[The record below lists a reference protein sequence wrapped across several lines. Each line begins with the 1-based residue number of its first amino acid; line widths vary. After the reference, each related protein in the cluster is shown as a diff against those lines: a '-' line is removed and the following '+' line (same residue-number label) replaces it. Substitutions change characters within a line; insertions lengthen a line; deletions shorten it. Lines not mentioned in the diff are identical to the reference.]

1 MKKPDK
7 AGTVLS
13 VLSDINIITTYFSVM
28 RNLLT
33 CLSLFL
39 LSWQTEALM
48 SYDYAAWSGH
58 NKDGS
63 WTRQLERSVQQSKLP
78 QLKPADI
85 VQFCPAYPKLNL
97 RQRSQFWVGLL
108 SAMAKPESNF
118 QPLTRYQEKFRDGK
132 GKPVISR
139 GLLQIS
145 QESANQPRYSCNITQ
160 AEQLHDPA
168 INLNCAVRI
177 MQKWVQT
184 DGQISS
190 SDWGTQAKGAA
201 RYWSVLRPARGQL
214 PQIRRFTSQLPVC
227 RAS

>member
-1 MKKPDK
+1 
-7 AGTVLS
+7 
-13 VLSDINIITTYFSVM
+13 
-28 RNLLT
+28 
-33 CLSLFL
+33 
-39 LSWQTEALM
+39 M
-48 SYDYAAWSGH
+48 SYDYAAWAGH

-85 VQFCPAYPKLNL
+85 TQFCPAYPKLTL
-97 RQRSQFWVGLL
+97 HQRSKFWVGLL

-145 QESANQPRYSCNITQ
+145 QESANQPRYSCNITK

-168 INLNCAVRI
+168 INLSCAVRI